1 MKVKVIVR
9 VIGAAAAYPSR
20 VASLPDVNLWA
31 GAHAADPYF
40 EIIYDPQKTPR

>member
-20 VASLPDVNLWA
+20 VASLPDVNLVA
-31 GAHAADPYF
+31 DAHAADPF
-40 EIIYDPQKTPR
+40 LI